1 MKTIDFSYFIERYNA
16 GEMNEAEKEWFQKE
30 LEGNE
35 KLRNEVDFRK
45 KTDEA
50 LKNQDIIN
58 LRNKLT
64 EIQKRREV
72 AVPASGSG
80 KLINI
85 KYAAVVA
92 GIVII
97 GSLILLPDRK
107 LNNDEIMNRYY
118 KAYEAMAP
126 SRSSQTEINMDFTTA
141 IDFYNV
147 HDYRNAAKYF
157 SKVLGSEQ
165 KDMYTTFLY
174 GVSKF
179 EVKDYP
185 DAKQSFVKV
194 INDKT
199 SLYTEDARWYLALCY
214 VKTEENN
221 LAIEQLDIIR
231 ESTSIH
237 RTEAKKILKKLK

>member
-16 GEMNEAEKEWFQKE
+16 GEMNEAEREWFQKE
-30 LEGNE
+30 LDGNE
-35 KLRNEVDFRK
+35 KLRNEVDLRK
-45 KTDEA
+45 ETDDI
-50 LKNQDIIN
+50 LKNQDIIK
-58 LRNKLT
+58 LRNKLAD
-64 EIQKRREV
+64 IQNKREV
-72 AVPASGSG
+72 TVPENGSG
-80 KLINI
+80 KLINM

-92 GIVII
+92 GIVLI

-107 LNNDEIMNRYY
+107 MNSDEIMNRYY

-126 SRSSQTEINMDFTTA
+126 SRSGQSEINRDFSTA

-165 KDMYTTFLY
+165 KDMYSTFLY

-185 DAKQSFVKV
+185 EAKQSFAKV

-221 LAIEQLDIIR
+221 LAIEQLNIIR

-237 RTEAKKILKKLK
+237 RTEAKKILRKLK